1 MSFYTQS
8 TAYVYTFDSATGALS
23 SELMRVP
30 GGRCDKMDTGRVLR
44 TVGKDTEGLVDEVL
58 LPRGEFVYFV
68 ERKAAQ
74 GAVVSESEKEN
85 EGAATGRSRAVRK
98 AMREVREVELMA
110 RKLEAEMMAMDEEP
124 ECAMMGKRGV
134 VEVDS
139 ADEDESDDESVW
151 SDDDEEESL
160 WGGDDDES
168 MMEND
173 EEEIEAEVDS
183 DEEDEMALRAA
194 EAFAMKDEEDWE
206 VALFGGYEDE
216 AAPMDTDETKVEDE
230 NRTPP
235 VVDVPT
241 TAEQWT
247 CEDDWEIVDLP
258 LAHMDLV
265 PSGYNAGATLTRT
278 RMEADPR
285 TMTKTRA
292 EADVDRRADTRTSAD
307 TRTRAD
313 LRISADPGNSADL
326 RSSADAE
333 RTKVKTRPMV
343 PMRTLRTDGTPRMAA
358 ATRTKTKNEP
368 APRITSVQVS
378 RIKAIAGDV
387 LSAFRGKKR
396 KADRDEDDSNED
408 ATGTPSDGPGALA
421 VTKTLAGLKFKN
433 MRTCLS
439 NLGPTGTIS
448 GRVPTAS
455 AGFHTKVY
463 DRKLS
468 PQTID
473 PDLAGRKRKNED
485 KEEGELSEDD
495 TPLAKRARTTQAP
508 RTSNDGAPKPER
520 GARGRWNDRRQWAQR
535 KISTTMGQRRS
546 QMAQLGR

>member
-30 GGRCDKMDTGRVLR
+30 GGRCDKDTDRVLR
-44 TVGKDTEGLVDEVL
+44 TVGKDTQGLVDEVL

-68 ERKAAQ
+68 ERKA
-74 GAVVSESEKEN
+74 AVVSESEKEN

-110 RKLEAEMMAMDEEP
+110 RKLEAEMMAMEEES

-134 VEVDS
+134 VEVES
-139 ADEDESDDESVW
+139 ADEDESDDESDDESVW

-168 MMEND
+168 VVDD

-183 DEEDEMALRAA
+183 DDEDEKALRAA

-216 AAPMDTDETKVEDE
+216 ATHMDTDDTKDEDDK
-230 NRTPP
+230 RTPP

-241 TAEQWT
+241 AAEQWT

-265 PSGYNAGATLTRT
+265 PSGYDAGAPLTRT
-278 RMEADPR
+278 RMEADLR
-285 TMTKTRA
+285 TRTRA
-292 EADVDRRADTRTSAD
+292 EADVDPRADARTSAD
-307 TRTRAD
+307 TRIGAD
-313 LRISADPGNSADL
+313 LRISADPGISADL
-326 RSSADAE
+326 GTSADVD

-343 PMRTLRTDGTPRMAA
+343 PMRTPRTNGTTRMATE
-358 ATRTKTKNEP
+358 TRTKTEP
-368 APRITSVQVS
+368 APRITSVQAS
-378 RIKAIAGDV
+378 RIRAIAGDV
-387 LSAFRGKKR
+387 LDVFRGKKR
-396 KADRDEDDSNED
+396 KADRDEDDNED
-408 ATGTPSDGPGALA
+408 AKETPSDGPGGLA
-421 VTKTLAGLKFKN
+421 VTKTLAGLKFKK

-439 NLGPTGTIS
+439 NLGPTGTVS
-448 GRVPTAS
+448 GGIRTAS
-455 AGFHTKVY
+455 AGSHTKA
-463 DRKLS
+463 DDQKLA
-468 PQTID
+468 PRTAD
-473 PDLAGRKRKNED
+473 PGLAGRKRKNED
-485 KEEGELSEDD
+485 NDKEEGELSEDENV
-495 TPLAKRARTTQAP
+495 PLAKRARTTQAP
-508 RTSNDGAPKPER
+508 RISEDCAPKPER

>member
-30 GGRCDKMDTGRVLR
+30 GGRCDKDTDRVLR
-44 TVGKDTEGLVDEVL
+44 TVGRDTQGLVDEVL

-68 ERKAAQ
+68 ERKAAV
-74 GAVVSESEKEN
+74 ASESEKEN

-110 RKLEAEMMAMDEEP
+110 RKLEAELMAMDEEP
-124 ECAMMGKRGV
+124 ECTMMGKRGV

-151 SDDDEEESL
+151 SNDDEEESL

-168 MMEND
+168 VVDD

-216 AAPMDTDETKVEDE
+216 AIHMDNDDIKDEDNK
-230 NRTPP
+230 RTVP

-241 TAEQWT
+241 TAEQRT

-285 TMTKTRA
+285 TRTKTRA

-307 TRTRAD
+307 TRTGAD

-343 PMRTLRTDGTPRMAA
+343 PMRTPRTDGTPRMATA
-358 ATRTKTKNEP
+358 ARTKNEP

-387 LSAFRGKKR
+387 LDVFRGKKR
-396 KADRDEDDSNED
+396 KADRDDDDNED
-408 ATGTPSDGPGALA
+408 AKETPPDGPGALA
-421 VTKTLAGLKFKN
+421 VTKTLAGLKFKK

-455 AGFHTKVY
+455 AGFHTKA
-463 DRKLS
+463 DDQELLS
-468 PQTID
+468 RTTD
-473 PDLAGRKRKNED
+473 PGLTGRKRKNDD
-485 KEEGELSEDD
+485 KEEGELSETEDD
-495 TPLAKRARTTQAP
+495 VPLAKRARMTQAP
-508 RTSNDGAPKPER
+508 RTSEDGAPKPER

>member
-1 MSFYTQS
+1 MC
-8 TAYVYTFDSATGALS
+8 
-23 SELMRVP
+23 ER
-30 GGRCDKMDTGRVLR
+30 R
-44 TVGKDTEGLVDEVL
+44 T
-58 LPRGEFVYFV
+58 
-68 ERKAAQ
+68 
-74 GAVVSESEKEN
+74 
-85 EGAATGRSRAVRK
+85 
-98 AMREVREVELMA
+98 
-110 RKLEAEMMAMDEEP
+110 
-124 ECAMMGKRGV
+124 
-134 VEVDS
+134 
-139 ADEDESDDESVW
+139 
-151 SDDDEEESL
+151 
-160 WGGDDDES
+160 
-168 MMEND
+168 
-173 EEEIEAEVDS
+173 
-183 DEEDEMALRAA
+183 AA

-216 AAPMDTDETKVEDE
+216 AIHMDTDETKDEDE

-258 LAHMDLV
+258 LAHIDLV
-265 PSGYNAGATLTRT
+265 PSGYDTGAKAILTRAK
-278 RMEADPR
+278 MEADPR
-285 TMTKTRA
+285 TKAIVRTATEADARTRTRA
-292 EADVDRRADTRTSAD
+292 EADVDPRADTTTSAD

-313 LRISADPGNSADL
+313 PGTRADLRTRADPGISADLRNSADL

-343 PMRTLRTDGTPRMAA
+343 PMRTPRTDGTPRMAA
-358 ATRTKTKNEP
+358 ATRTKNEP

-421 VTKTLAGLKFKN
+421 VTKTLAGLKFKK

-439 NLGPTGTIS
+439 NLGPNGTIS
-448 GRVPTAS
+448 GRIRTAS
-455 AGFHTKVY
+455 AGFHTKA
-463 DRKLS
+463 DDQELLS
-468 PQTID
+468 RTTD
-473 PDLAGRKRKNED
+473 PGLTGRKRKNDD
-485 KEEGELSEDD
+485 KEEGELSESEDD
-495 TPLAKRARTTQAP
+495 VPLAKRARMTQAP